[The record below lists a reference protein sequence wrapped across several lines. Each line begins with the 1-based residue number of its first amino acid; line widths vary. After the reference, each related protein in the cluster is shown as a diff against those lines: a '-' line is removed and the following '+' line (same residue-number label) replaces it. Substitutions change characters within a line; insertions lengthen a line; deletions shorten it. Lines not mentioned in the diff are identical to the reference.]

1 MHTFNV
7 YLHLHR
13 IFIHFLFFFV
23 LDEFSFCFSS
33 SSVDHS
39 NSLEYSIEQIAMVL
53 YSSFSPPSIF
63 FFKFCIYACACL
75 SIYPHI
81 LLSSVLTELC
91 VPIERSNVLF
101 IRRIPIFL
109 SLLSLSLTHTWVYE
123 RAQELVCIYTLA
135 TKSCQY
141 CRSFCFI
148 SIINI

>member
-23 LDEFSFCFSS
+23 LDEFSFCLSS

-63 FFKFCIYACACL
+63 LFKFCIYACACL

-91 VPIERSNVLF
+91 VPIERVIHSSYSYFSV
-101 IRRIPIFL
+101 P
-109 SLLSLSLTHTWVYE
+109 SLSLSLTHTWVYE

-135 TKSCQY
+135 TKLCQY